1 MVVRSSTELTPIV
14 RQDGIDPCLVG
25 FEKRQYRFIEH
36 MNRGH
41 RQLAGVEPPPSV
53 VAIAVQHGLQIHLA
67 NPLSAPTKKVSTA
80 TSSPV

>member
-1 MVVRSSTELTPIV
+1 MVVSSSTELRV
-14 RQDGIDPCLVG
+14 RYPTGWYRPVPRG
-25 FEKRQYRFIEH
+25 PRKRRYRFIEH

-41 RQLAGVEPPPSV
+41 RQLAGVEPSPGV
-53 VAIAVQHGLQIHLA
+53 AAIAVQHGLQIHLA